1 MAFTTIEEIEA
12 LGVEASKKLK
22 AANKQAMKDSRRML
36 QKAIEEKSPN
46 LQTAQETKVS
56 HFTTFVNK
64 LSSFNK
70 SEKIV
75 SMEDEEQPTEIL
87 DFCLIK
93 LQEKPHVDLYVA
105 KLSGNIH
112 AQLNSFECGKNAK
125 LDIHGESSSHKE
137 LLDYLFHYTAGEHLI
152 MYYIQGG
159 VINLI
164 ARDKDKF

>member
-1 MAFTTIEEIEA
+1 M
-12 LGVEASKKLK
+12 S
-22 AANKQAMKDSRRML
+22 SRRWR
-36 QKAIEEKSPN
+36 
-46 LQTAQETKVS
+46 
-56 HFTTFVNK
+56 
-64 LSSFNK
+64 
-70 SEKIV
+70 
-75 SMEDEEQPTEIL
+75 TEI
-87 DFCLIK
+87 FNVCLIK
-93 LQEKPHVDLYVA
+93 LQKKPHVDLYVA

-112 AQLNSFECGKNAK
+112 AKHNSFECGKNAK